1 MTNWVLKS
9 RKVARPLFSWTNTGR
24 WPLKEYTFPS
34 RSSKAT
40 SELMCVTP
48 AGKIGNCTCG
58 MPKLLPH
65 SAKKNTLLSPFC
77 QSKPSRLI
85 PPATYVPGRGIR
97 SCELKVT
104 NKDAA
109 SMTECIEQS
118 WLFQELG
125 TRNVEVDFGGGYL
138 SSDGGG
144 LILREFE
151 HHSGLLRYFAGC
163 FVDYRDPRYIEHSV
177 QVLVSGSTELAEVQ
191 RVYGLI
197 LGWRIAMRHG
207 CA

>member
-65 SAKKNTLLSPFC
+65 SGKKSTLLPE
-77 QSKPSRLI
+77 QNRLI
-85 PPATYVPGRGIR
+85 SLPLPTYALEKEIR
-97 SCELKVT
+97 SCDSFV
-104 NKDAA
+104 AA
-109 SMTECIEQS
+109 
-118 WLFQELG
+118 G
-125 TRNVEVDFGGGYL
+125 VEH
-138 SSDGGG
+138 
-144 LILREFE
+144 LRFCAR
-151 HHSGLLRYFAGC
+151 LW
-163 FVDYRDPRYIEHSV
+163 SV
-177 QVLVSGSTELAEVQ
+177 SHKAKIDV
-191 RVYGLI
+191 
-197 LGWRIAMRHG
+197 
-207 CA
+207 

>member
-97 SCELKVT
+97 SCETAACRPHSRPLGYGCWHGSYAVLDRSRAGRRSGHAGLQRSLGEPGQYRRDQQCA
-104 NKDAA
+104 DA
-109 SMTECIEQS
+109 TS
-118 WLFQELG
+118 WGGCG
-125 TRNVEVDFGGGYL
+125 TPGLQRGRTRRLPGGRHRVLAGVGLGGG
-138 SSDGGG
+138 
-144 LILREFE
+144 
-151 HHSGLLRYFAGC
+151 
-163 FVDYRDPRYIEHSV
+163 
-177 QVLVSGSTELAEVQ
+177 
-191 RVYGLI
+191 
-197 LGWRIAMRHG
+197 
-207 CA
+207 

>member
-97 SCELKVT
+97 SCEYRRSHRRLERRRILIERRKSGR
-104 NKDAA
+104 NPGREPDAA
-109 SMTECIEQS
+109 
-118 WLFQELG
+118 
-125 TRNVEVDFGGGYL
+125 RGG
-138 SSDGGG
+138 
-144 LILREFE
+144 
-151 HHSGLLRYFAGC
+151 AV
-163 FVDYRDPRYIEHSV
+163 VDYRGGTG
-177 QVLVSGSTELAEVQ
+177 LWG
-191 RVYGLI
+191 RVGGGQPNRTRTPTRLRARSPC
-197 LGWRIAMRHG
+197 GGAG
-207 CA
+207 N